1 MKIITNNKVDLS
13 LLDELF
19 YKQLFNEIFNN
30 KNIKEKKYEN
40 SSNIC

>member
-19 YKQLFNEIFNN
+19 YKQLFNEIFNSKNN
-30 KNIKEKKYEN
+30 KEEI
-40 SSNIC
+40 